1 VTALPS
7 AVTLSRAQYSGWAC
21 VWCGASLEHGA
32 VSAGRAEGRVGA
44 VDLSVE
50 VYACPGCAPL
60 VGIRLPRATEVAP

>member
-21 VWCGASLEHGA
+21 VWCHAVLKHGA

-50 VYACPGCAPL
+50 VYACPSCAPL
-60 VGIRLPRATEVAP
+60 VGLRLPRTTGFTP